1 VFENVTYCYP
11 NQEKNVL
18 TNFDYCFHENK
29 TTLIKGASGVGKTTL
44 INLALGFLKPQNGAV
59 YLVQNGRKYSATGSF
74 TGARYVSQQVHLL
87 DESIGHNIAMRSITD
102 DDEDALIQAAES
114 VGIYDRVLKSAE
126 GFHEL
131 VGENGV
137 RISAGERQR
146 IGIARALFD
155 APSLIVLDEPTANL
169 DSISETQV
177 WKALENIKGRA
188 TILIISHRDTPES
201 VYDSKLEFEKL

>member
-1 VFENVTYCYP
+1 
-11 NQEKNVL
+11 
-18 TNFDYCFHENK
+18 
-29 TTLIKGASGVGKTTL
+29 
-44 INLALGFLKPQNGAV
+44 
-59 YLVQNGRKYSATGSF
+59 
-74 TGARYVSQQVHLL
+74 
-87 DESIGHNIAMRSITD
+87 
-102 DDEDALIQAAES
+102 
-114 VGIYDRVLKSAE
+114 LKSAE